1 MTTPSKG
8 EVFEGRPGNEKA
20 HGDGDDNRILTP
32 RTTANTILRETLT
45 RCRRCVTALQKIV
58 DYSVEEFSSA
68 VKQPVELPGAEQEG
82 VGG

>member
-8 EVFEGRPGNEKA
+8 EVLEDRQLATKLTV
-20 HGDGDDNRILTP
+20 ILTP
-32 RTTANTILRETLT
+32 RTTANTILRKPPN

-68 VKQPVELPGAEQEG
+68 VEQPVELPDAEQEG